1 SFVMEQKGRGLHVAV
16 WTVNDIAE
24 MHWMLEDLSIPI
36 LTDYPSYVSKM
47 THLSA
52 IREKEYAEPALQ
64 TAACSSSN

>member
-1 SFVMEQKGRGLHVAV
+1 MEQRDRGLHVAV

-52 IREKEYAEPALQ
+52 MREKDYAESTLQ
-64 TAACSSSN
+64 NAARGSSS